1 MGICFFNQI
10 STQIGAKGNSE
21 AMKIQNG
28 GFSDHFCVSL
38 VSSSAIQK
46 AQNKIPW
53 TIPGVLMASSMPS
66 MRFE

>member
-1 MGICFFNQI
+1 VIGICFFNQI

-28 GFSDHFCVSL
+28 GL
-38 VSSSAIQK
+38 SAIQK
-46 AQNKIPW
+46 AQNKMPW